1 MYYIKEEY
9 NWIDIVLNDMKKDWL
24 IVELIKLVN
33 NLDMNR
39 IE

>member
-9 NWIDIVLNDMKKDWL
+9 NWIDIVLNDMKKYWL